1 MLELAF
7 CKYVLKQTSRQQ
19 IPKLKKLL
27 LDNNIISSSFWGYI
41 LLFSPLYYM
50 VGSIHMQGDL
60 KQDQKDMYKKMVTA
74 LNTDFIVAF
83 NKVDVIE
90 PNTYTNGCTINDT
103 SGHKERKPQM
113 HLVVMKIRFIISVS
127 TLTQSCMGDSKNRRS
142 KAFLVLKTF
151 MASLRKKRRN
161 GNTNCCRCIQSTMG
175 SVNASDFH
183 N

>member
-1 MLELAF
+1 
-7 CKYVLKQTSRQQ
+7 
-19 IPKLKKLL
+19 
-27 LDNNIISSSFWGYI
+27 
-41 LLFSPLYYM
+41 M